1 MLLSQNFKTLAGAQK
16 RAAFENAHCKS
27 RYYFGVVRCLNGE
40 PDNQPLDRNRFKEY
54 TWRLNRLIRMPNP
67 FANA

>member
-16 RAAFENAHCKS
+16 RAAFENAHCGK
-27 RYYFGVVRCLNGE
+27 RYTYLPVRCRNGQPDSE
-40 PDNQPLDRNRFKEY
+40 PLQRDREY
-54 TWRLNRLIRMPNP
+54 TWRLDRFVRMPNP